1 MFKYAFF
8 LDGFNH
14 NIVKTALITK
24 RIITP
29 SNGLKLYALV
39 GDVAK
44 YYTEAKKEYF
54 RFWGIG
60 VIIENVNE
68 IEGLR
73 GVKYENNWG
82 TFQNFRFFHV
92 PGDTTLDFSNAPEH
106 TIFALAPTISELK
119 QLVYRN
125 PKEDYP
131 SWYWKGIA
139 CDWLYTPT
147 DEEFNQSTPLFET
160 EDDPDII
167 VHRIGIAKTDEY
179 IEKYLSTKAVKTSH
193 FSHLNKIEYSEPTV
207 ANPLF

>member
-54 RFWGIG
+54 RF
-60 VIIENVNE
+60 
-68 IEGLR
+68 
-73 GVKYENNWG
+73 
-82 TFQNFRFFHV
+82 FHV
-92 PGDTTLDFSNAPEH
+92 PGGTTLDFSNAPEH

-119 QLVYRN
+119 QLVYRD